1 MTTKTTKDN
10 YDNAKWRRVLSLR
23 VWRCNVAKVSFADKK
38 LSFVV
43 QVVVKTKKNRS
54 NMKKKYINPTMTIV
68 KMELCNMIAASVG
81 MYGENATGNAMA
93 PQFDSDLDW
102 GTDE

>member
-1 MTTKTTKDN
+1 
-10 YDNAKWRRVLSLR
+10 
-23 VWRCNVAKVSFADKK
+23 
-38 LSFVV
+38 
-43 QVVVKTKKNRS
+43 
-54 NMKKKYINPTMTIV
+54 MKKKYINPTMTIV